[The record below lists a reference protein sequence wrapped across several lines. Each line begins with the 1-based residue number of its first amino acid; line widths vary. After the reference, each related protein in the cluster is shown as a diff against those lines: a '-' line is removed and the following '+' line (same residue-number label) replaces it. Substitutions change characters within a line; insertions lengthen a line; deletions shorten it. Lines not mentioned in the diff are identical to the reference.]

1 LGRALSKHIS
11 ALGDGS
17 VLVSW
22 PRFAALVVMEQ
33 QRLAGSFMLVCT
45 GRNGLIEIDW
55 RKVVGEQLP
64 VLVVARAH
72 ALADEFG

>member
-1 LGRALSKHIS
+1 MSLGH
-11 ALGDGS
+11 
-17 VLVSW
+17 
-22 PRFAALVVMEQ
+22 AAFVVMEQ

-45 GRNGLIEIDW
+45 GRSGLIEIDW

-64 VLVVARAH
+64 VLVVARGH